1 MAAVGFVIIGTGM
14 GPVYPAIQHMAPANF
29 GRKYSAA
36 AIGLQMASAYVGST
50 FMPMVFGI
58 LQQHIGIGI
67 MPLYLLVFVMLNI
80 GMLEI
85 AYRKVD
91 AKEREKKR

>member
-1 MAAVGFVIIGTGM
+1 
-14 GPVYPAIQHMAPANF
+14 
-29 GRKYSAA
+29 
-36 AIGLQMASAYVGST
+36 
-50 FMPMVFGI
+50 MPMVFGI

-67 MPLYLLVFVMLNI
+67 MPLYLLVFAMLNI